1 MSRLEKFREIL
12 EGQDLD
18 GIIIS
23 TPENRRY
30 LSGFS
35 GSSGVLLVSGKQAL
49 IVTDFRYWEQVARE
63 VKEFELSKQGPKL
76 WESVAELIKL
86 LGWEKVGFE
95 AGSLTFQEYQTLG
108 GLIPSGRRLAPTEDL
123 VERLRWVKEP
133 AEVEVLAGAMEI
145 TDRAWRETLAVIKP
159 GVMEREIALEFDYQ
173 LRLNGAEGS
182 AFTTIVASGWRAA
195 LPHAAATDKKVE
207 PGELVLIDGGAL
219 YQGYHGD
226 LTRTVALGKADSKQ
240 REIYRIV
247 LEAQEEALKGLKAG
261 LTGKA
266 VDRIARD
273 LIAGRGYG
281 ENFGHGLG
289 HSVGLNIHESPRL
302 SVTEES
308 VVPLGAVV
316 TVEPGIYLP
325 GWGGVRIEDMVVVGE
340 NGVGNL
346 TGSAKVELIEL

>member
-12 EGQDLD
+12 GGQDLD

-35 GSSGVLLVSGKQAL
+35 GSSGVLLISGKQAL
-49 IVTDFRYWEQVARE
+49 IITDFRYWEQVTRE

-76 WESVAELIKL
+76 WESVADLIIS
-86 LGWEKVGFE
+86 LGWGKIGFE
-95 AGSLTFQEYQTLG
+95 AGSLTYQEYQTLG
-108 GLIPSGRRLAPTEDL
+108 GLIPAGRQLASTEDL

-133 AEVEVLAGAMEI
+133 AEVEVLAKAMVI
-145 TDRAWRETLAVIKP
+145 TDQAWRETLAVIKP
-159 GVMEREIALEFDYQ
+159 GVKEREIALKFDYQ

-226 LTRTVALGKADSKQ
+226 LTRTVVLGKADSKQ
-240 REIYRIV
+240 REIYQIV
-247 LEAQEEALKGLKAG
+247 LEAQEEVLKVLKGG
-261 LTGKA
+261 LTGKS
-266 VDRIARD
+266 VDGIARD
-273 LIAGRGYG
+273 LITGKGYG

-289 HSVGLNIHESPRL
+289 HSVGLNIHERPRL
-302 SVTEES
+302 SVTEEGM
-308 VVPLGAVV
+308 VPAGAVV

-325 GWGGVRIEDMVVVGE
+325 GWGGVRIEDLVAVE
-340 NGVGNL
+340 EDGVRNL
-346 TGSAKVELIEL
+346 TGSKKRELVEL